1 MNILCSPLD
10 EGSMFSFLGHNG
22 VPQYYSHSNI
32 EPGLYLRP
40 RLLQD
45 KQTKTKEKQNT
56 KIQNKENLDPY
67 QVKRRGSLAQIH
79 HVTKES
85 KQNDSNKDQVLFE
98 TKSLKQNSSQ
108 QNDEESVM
116 KENSNDTAK
125 VNNDAILQTL
135 LTLGAQI
142 KECSDGFSDMKQ
154 RLLNVETSFSQNLK
168 DMHNE
173 YQVEEKIKKIQFLIH
188 YL

>member
-45 KQTKTKEKQNT
+45 NQTNNKEKENT
-56 KIQNKENLDPY
+56 KIQNKENLDPH
-67 QVKRRGSLAQIH
+67 QVKRRGSLAKIH
-79 HVTKES
+79 HVTKEL
-85 KQNDSNKDQVLFE
+85 KENDSNKDQILFE

-168 DMHNE
+168 DLHNE
-173 YQVEEKIKKIQFLIH
+173 YQVEEKKIKIFDTLFIG
-188 YL
+188 